1 MDLQEVHASAA
12 TDSVSSQQQP
22 SHTHLQSQALDS
34 TLRGLPI
41 GQHLHQEYLKLQ
53 ELQAVDTPEQQR
65 AAVHQTPQQINRQGS
80 NSSNSSSRSAFSHTD
95 RAGAFSELSSNNS
108 DLPHPEDAFNVTS
121 LQHQYEL
128 TLDSLQMGRSKNI
141 SQLASMFDPHA
152 VLAGRWWSGMMQPH
166 LAFTDVHVV
175 LKSLMLE
182 YLITHVTLHHDA
194 EATCCQCSR
203 LPHLCAA
210 PDKGAA
216 ILEALMFGAAKLGD
230 MQLLAQLLRC
240 CQAAQ
245 IPLSSAGHTAVLHG
259 LAHSGQASRAKKWL
273 QEEVPRSVLNSHMLR
288 AVVQPLLQQG
298 QVHIADDI
306 LQWATGIMSTSAI
319 QASPEPA
326 SVSSS
331 STIADQQGVSSESG
345 VLQDS
350 LQIVP
355 CLQLMVAGAKRSVAA
370 VQAQWAAIQQQ
381 QEELLQQQ
389 RPTSSG
395 RSSVHHP
402 HMLGVSVWGSY
413 VSALCKASK
422 SEKGSLQTVQ
432 PLIRYAVEGLADV
445 YHTTS
450 WNCWAKVMA
459 ARHRRQQQDAC
470 TAAAAHPDVAWWQQ
484 QQQQAQ
490 QTWQQVRQQ
499 LADVSWQQ
507 LDPAAVLPQD
517 VAQVVNRVERDSL
530 SRALDAALHVA
541 ADKLDSRWVEE
552 LLQVASLLK
561 VMPNSWSFDALL
573 NHKMW
578 QGATPEAMEVRSQ
591 PHAGLIRRSAACT
604 KSCFCLIACYTLA
617 VHKHITVRCWNWL
630 VMRACSETVTVA
642 KVALDIRMT
651 LPHPTRMC

>member
-1 MDLQEVHASAA
+1 
-12 TDSVSSQQQP
+12 
-22 SHTHLQSQALDS
+22 
-34 TLRGLPI
+34 
-41 GQHLHQEYLKLQ
+41 
-53 ELQAVDTPEQQR
+53 
-65 AAVHQTPQQINRQGS
+65 
-80 NSSNSSSRSAFSHTD
+80 
-95 RAGAFSELSSNNS
+95 
-108 DLPHPEDAFNVTS
+108 
-121 LQHQYEL
+121 
-128 TLDSLQMGRSKNI
+128 
-141 SQLASMFDPHA
+141 
-152 VLAGRWWSGMMQPH
+152 
-166 LAFTDVHVV
+166 
-175 LKSLMLE
+175 
-182 YLITHVTLHHDA
+182 
-194 EATCCQCSR
+194 
-203 LPHLCAA
+203 
-210 PDKGAA
+210 
-216 ILEALMFGAAKLGD
+216 MFGAAKLGD

-306 LQWATGIMSTSAI
+306 LQWATGIMSTSAT

-470 TAAAAHPDVAWWQQ
+470 TAAAAHSDVAWWQQ

-499 LADVSWQQ
+499 LADVGWQQ

-617 VHKHITVRCWNWL
+617 VLNSTQAHNSALLEL
-630 VMRACSETVTVA
+630 VSNAC
-642 KVALDIRMT
+642 MQ
-651 LPHPTRMC
+651 